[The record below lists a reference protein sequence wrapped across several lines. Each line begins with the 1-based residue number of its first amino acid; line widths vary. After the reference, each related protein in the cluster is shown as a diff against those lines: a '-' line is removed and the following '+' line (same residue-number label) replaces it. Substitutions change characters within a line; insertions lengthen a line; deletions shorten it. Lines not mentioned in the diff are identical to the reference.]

1 VFDIAKLAAQAM
13 VPVHTPDMLDLG
25 ASRALVMLEASG
37 ALRSA
42 AETAITAADRQSWFS
57 ANCTPHG
64 CESIDIPQSA
74 EVSVEPQ
81 HRSTSD
87 QSERLAAP
95 STAAA
100 MLPAA
105 VAIPPMVSGDAA
117 CSVASGGPD
126 FERTLSRGE
135 NSSASAGPSAAA
147 PSALRAT
154 HESRL
159 VSQVASVAKRIL
171 HNLAL
176 SNSQPQP
183 VTIQPPQT
191 DREPTRPSQP
201 QPQPSGPAQPL
212 QLPLP
217 LQMRT
222 EAAPSDCT
230 DGLWTFLDAADLAV
244 LILTQNRRDEG
255 TSMSPASVLP
265 LLQLLM
271 SAIHTASTGFTGA
284 KCGQVYRLL
293 RLQVAAFATDWLFIH
308 ADELPQVVDREKMH
322 LLIVAGRLVA
332 EAALR
337 AIGAA
342 SIALGAG
349 SDNDSLAEFISGL
362 KTINMTL
369 NALVLTI
376 CGGVPG
382 EIHSFCAN
390 GRGSRD
396 SASQDPAIQDL
407 AATQQ
412 LAEQA
417 LVAVVQLTIELGDRV
432 APGNVA
438 VAREIDIMC
447 RDLTICVEAALQHA
461 LGELNAA
468 WKLCMEDGAV
478 KQSRDV
484 PQPIQL
490 HLRMVVTLT
499 ALAAQLPPSR
509 MPNATTLYRLVL
521 DRLLSNQAHR
531 FRLLVD
537 TLDTVAEAV
546 HCASRFL
553 WANELGAVLP
563 PPGSPSIELHKWQ
576 QMEETLQQHPRLG
589 MHWYRTHVQEHMSS
603 TLAALL
609 RPQQA
614 AGARASSDA
623 SAKPSVRMKTAS
635 AFAGRRSGN
644 GVVADHLGNGSVDNE
659 SDDGPISKTSAC
671 GVGLALAKGRSDNT
685 KSCGTRYGVINGTGD
700 NTEADCTR
708 HSMTD
713 TAESNEEGA
722 SCKSQCRRSMNGRDG
737 ECEATTAAAA
747 RAQAFMD
754 AVLKEEVRLMPHV
767 APDISR
773 LGMFDAVRQPSL
785 HWTSIVWASRSRY
798 TDLKLLLIL
807 NLGPQRLVITIWS

>member
-1 VFDIAKLAAQAM
+1 M
-13 VPVHTPDMLDLG
+13 
-25 ASRALVMLEASG
+25 
-37 ALRSA
+37 
-42 AETAITAADRQSWFS
+42 
-57 ANCTPHG
+57 
-64 CESIDIPQSA
+64 
-74 EVSVEPQ
+74 
-81 HRSTSD
+81 
-87 QSERLAAP
+87 
-95 STAAA
+95 
-100 MLPAA
+100 
-105 VAIPPMVSGDAA
+105 
-117 CSVASGGPD
+117 
-126 FERTLSRGE
+126 
-135 NSSASAGPSAAA
+135 
-147 PSALRAT
+147 LRADMMLCHT
-154 HESRL
+154 L
-159 VSQVASVAKRIL
+159 
-171 HNLAL
+171 
-176 SNSQPQP
+176 
-183 VTIQPPQT
+183 
-191 DREPTRPSQP
+191 
-201 QPQPSGPAQPL
+201 
-212 QLPLP
+212 
-217 LQMRT
+217 
-222 EAAPSDCT
+222 
-230 DGLWTFLDAADLAV
+230 
-244 LILTQNRRDEG
+244 LTCQII
-255 TSMSPASVLP
+255 S
-265 LLQLLM
+265 
-271 SAIHTASTGFTGA
+271 HGF
-284 KCGQVYRLL
+284 
-293 RLQVAAFATDWLFIH
+293 
-308 ADELPQVVDREKMH
+308 P
-322 LLIVAGRLVA
+322 
-332 EAALR
+332 
-337 AIGAA
+337 
-342 SIALGAG
+342 
-349 SDNDSLAEFISGL
+349 
-362 KTINMTL
+362 
-369 NALVLTI
+369 
-376 CGGVPG
+376 
-382 EIHSFCAN
+382 
-390 GRGSRD
+390 
-396 SASQDPAIQDL
+396 
-407 AATQQ
+407 
-412 LAEQA
+412 
-417 LVAVVQLTIELGDRV
+417 
-432 APGNVA
+432 
-438 VAREIDIMC
+438 
-447 RDLTICVEAALQHA
+447 
-461 LGELNAA
+461 
-468 WKLCMEDGAV
+468 
-478 KQSRDV
+478 
-484 PQPIQL
+484 
-490 HLRMVVTLT
+490 
-499 ALAAQLPPSR
+499 
-509 MPNATTLYRLVL
+509 
-521 DRLLSNQAHR
+521 QAHR